1 MGDRQAKDM
10 KKQHLHVVVVNNY
23 TFRCG
28 IAGFVCEF
36 ANAIAARGHHVT
48 IFSQKPV
55 PRRLFPF
62 YRFAYRIYALSMPE
76 GKAALPRGV
85 ASLRDMYPL
94 SPEVD
99 VRPYSFTDRNIHI
112 QRLRRKLISLGPDVC
127 VCPLPD
133 GMHLVWA
140 VTLLGT
146 GIPYV
151 YSERTSPQAIEE
163 SFWNRKGRL
172 AAMSGADRIH
182 VLQPSFQESI
192 PDYLRSRV
200 RVIPNAVSIPEH
212 GAAPR
217 GRAGRTKI
225 LLWLG
230 RLHDSLKQCRLAMS
244 AFARIAESCPDWEM
258 HVVGDGQ
265 DRSVIEAHRY
275 VLGLG
280 DRIKL
285 LGNAGDVE
293 PCLTGAHAYCF
304 SSRLE
309 GMPNALME
317 AMAAGL
323 PCVAFASC
331 PGVSDLVRHKENGLL
346 VSDMSEAALAEGLR
360 CILHDDNLR
369 ERLGQNA
376 REFMKSFSAVRCADA
391 WEELLRDAAASKGNT
406 VMDAFAREPFASE
419 ARLVSRARQEFA
431 VRNFG
436 EPLPGTVEWGIY
448 QRCRM
453 VRDWASRKLSFLKK
467 G

>member
-1 MGDRQAKDM
+1 M
-10 KKQHLHVVVVNNY
+10 KKQHLHVAVVNNY

-36 ANAIAARGHHVT
+36 ANAIAARGHRVT
-48 IFSQKPV
+48 IFSQTPV
-55 PRRLFPF
+55 PRRLFPL
-62 YRFAYRIYALSMPE
+62 YRFGYRIYALSMPE

-85 ASLRDMYPL
+85 SSLRDMYPL

-112 QRLRRKLISLGPDVC
+112 QRLRRELISLGPDVF
-127 VCPLPD
+127 VCPFAD

-163 SFWNRKGRL
+163 CFWNRKGRL
-172 AAMSGADRIH
+172 AAMSGADVIH

-200 RVIPNAVSIPEH
+200 RVVPNSVRIPEH
-212 GAAPR
+212 GAEPR
-217 GRAGRTKI
+217 GRAGQTKV

-244 AFARIAESCPDWEM
+244 AFARIAGSCPGWEM

-265 DRSVIEAHRY
+265 DRSVIEAHRQA
-275 VLGLG
+275 LGLG
-280 DRIKL
+280 DRIRL
-285 LGNAGDVE
+285 AGNADDVG
-293 PCLTGAHAYCF
+293 PWLTGAHAYCF

-323 PCVAFASC
+323 PSVAFAAC
-331 PGVSDLVRHKENGLL
+331 PGVPDLVRHEENGLL
-346 VSDMSEAALAEGLR
+346 VQDMSESALAEGLQR
-360 CILHDDNLR
+360 IMLDDDLR
-369 ERLGQNA
+369 ERLGRNA
-376 REFMKSFSAVRCADA
+376 RESMKSFSAARCADA
-391 WEELLRDAAASKGNT
+391 WEELLQEAAASKGKT

-436 EPLPGTVEWGIY
+436 EPLPGTVEWDIY
-448 QRCRM
+448 QRYRM
-453 VRDWASRKLSFLKK
+453 VRDWACRKLPFLKK
-467 G
+467 A

>member
-1 MGDRQAKDM
+1 MD
-10 KKQHLHVVVVNNY
+10 KQHLHVVVVNNY

-36 ANAIAARGHHVT
+36 ANTLAARGHHVT
-48 IFSQKPV
+48 VFSQTPV
-55 PRRLFPF
+55 PRRLYPF
-62 YRFAYRIYALSMPE
+62 YRLGYGIYALSMPE

-85 ASLRDMYPL
+85 SSLRDMYPL
-94 SPEVD
+94 SPGVD
-99 VRPYSFTDRNIHI
+99 VRPYSFTDRNVRI
-112 QRLRRKLISLGPDVC
+112 QRLRKELISLAPDVC

-163 SFWNRKGRL
+163 NFWNRKGRL
-172 AAMSGADRIH
+172 AAMSGADIIH

-192 PDYLRSRV
+192 PDYLQSRV
-200 RVIPNAVSIPEH
+200 RVIPNSVRIPERE
-212 GAAPR
+212 AAPR
-217 GRAGRTKI
+217 GEAGRTKV

-244 AFARIAESCPDWEM
+244 AFARIAENCPGWEM

-265 DRSVIEAHRY
+265 DRSLIEAHRSA
-275 VLGLG
+275 LGLG

-285 LGNAGDVE
+285 LGNADDVE
-293 PCLTGAHAYCF
+293 PRLTGAHAYCF

-331 PGVSDLVRHKENGLL
+331 PGVPDLVRHEENGLL
-346 VSDMSEAALAEGLR
+346 AQEMSEAALADVLQR
-360 CILHDDNLR
+360 IMQDDDLR
-369 ERLGQNA
+369 ERLGRNA
-376 REFMKSFSAVRCADA
+376 REFMKSFSAARCADA
-391 WEELLRDAAASKGNT
+391 WEALLREAA
-406 VMDAFAREPFASE
+406 
-419 ARLVSRARQEFA
+419 
-431 VRNFG
+431 
-436 EPLPGTVEWGIY
+436 
-448 QRCRM
+448 
-453 VRDWASRKLSFLKK
+453 
-467 G
+467 